1 LPVRQEIMRLN
12 RAESRAALGLETGP
26 KVLAILGGSQ
36 GAATFNTWARAHAAS
51 LAAEGVQVYCLTG
64 LDKGQPEI
72 HQLRSRSGATVKSIF
87 VPFCDRMAE
96 LLSAADLVVSRA
108 GSGTIA
114 ELIRCET
121 PGILVPY
128 PHAADNHQRANA
140 MFFERQ
146 GGGLVVDQARIATLQ
161 SEVLDAIFNDWLLRK
176 FRGNLR
182 RMDRANSLD
191 LMIRDLENLAST
203 ASASPASTFVPA

>member
-1 LPVRQEIMRLN
+1 
-12 RAESRAALGLETGP
+12 LEASQ

-36 GAATFNTWARAHAAS
+36 GAASFNTWARAQVTT
-51 LAAEGVQVYCLTG
+51 LAAEGIQVYCLTG

-72 HQLRSRSGATVKSIF
+72 HEFKTRTGAVIKSIF

-96 LLSAADLVVSRA
+96 LLSASDLVVSRA
-108 GSGTIA
+108 GAGTIA

-121 PGILVPY
+121 PAILVPF
-128 PHAADNHQRANA
+128 PHAADDHQHANA
-140 MFFERQ
+140 AFFERQ
-146 GGGLVVDQARIATLQ
+146 GGGLAVEQAQLDTLHEEVV
-161 SEVLDAIFNDWLLRK
+161 DAIFNDWLLRK

-191 LMIRDLENLAST
+191 LMIRDLENLAG
-203 ASASPASTFVPA
+203 APASPSAPTFVPA